1 MVFTTH
7 IFVFYFLPTVLLV
20 YFALPPCLRMV
31 NGSSET
37 ISRACNLW
45 LLLMSYVFYGW
56 WNPWFVLLMLFVTVA
71 NYVCGHLMCR
81 PGATLA
87 QRRFWMIASVAASLG
102 TLAFFK
108 YFMFF
113 QANLNHVLARLGG
126 EGVTVVH
133 ILLPV
138 GISFYTF
145 QALSYSVDVYRGDAP
160 PARSLGDFACYI
172 ALFPQLIAGPIIR
185 YHTIANQ
192 LVSRS
197 HSWERFASGA
207 ALFVVGFS
215 KKTLLAKPIGSAADA
230 AFGAESLTTVDAW
243 FGVIAYAFQIYFDF
257 SAYSDMAVGLG
268 RMFGFDFI
276 KNFNAPYRADSITD
290 FWRRW
295 HISLSTFLRDYL
307 YIPLGGNR
315 RGPRRTYVNLA
326 IVMLLGGLWHGANWT
341 FIVWGAYHGLL
352 LILERFLGRQSLY
365 QWLPRPLRVGI
376 TFVLVLFSWV
386 LFRAETLDD
395 ALRYFAIM
403 FGGGALNVESALLAA
418 QLYTQKNLIL
428 IALAA
433 WLSVN
438 SLQAYDWSE
447 RITWPKALVVGPAFA
462 TALMAMFS
470 QSFNPF
476 LYFQF

>member
-7 IFVFYFLPTVLLV
+7 IFVFYFLPAVLIV
-20 YFALPPCLRMV
+20 HFALPPCLRLV
-31 NGSSET
+31 NGNAAT

-56 WNPWFVLLMLFVTVA
+56 WNPWFVLLMLFVTVV
-71 NYVCGHLMCR
+71 NYHCGSLMCR
-81 PGATLA
+81 PGATPM
-87 QRRFWMIASVAASLG
+87 QRRFCLIAAVTASLG
-102 TLAFFK
+102 TLVFFK
-108 YFMFF
+108 YFMFLET
-113 QANLNHVLARLGG
+113 NVNHVIACLGG
-126 EGVTVVH
+126 EGVTVFY

-160 PARSLGDFACYI
+160 PARSIGDFACYI

-197 HSWERFASGA
+197 LSCERFASGA

-215 KKTLLAKPIGSAADA
+215 KKTLLANPIGRVADA
-230 AFGAESLTTVDAW
+230 TFNAESLLAIDAW
-243 FGVIAYAFQIYFDF
+243 FGVVAYAFQIYFDF

-268 RMFGFDFI
+268 RMFGFDFM
-276 KNFNAPYRADSITD
+276 KNFNAPYHADSITD

-326 IVMLLGGLWHGANWT
+326 LVMLLGGLWHGANWT
-341 FIVWGAYHGLL
+341 FIVWGAYHGLFL
-352 LILERFLGRQSLY
+352 VCERWLGKQSPY
-365 QWLPRPLRVGI
+365 HRLPRPLR
-376 TFVLVLFSWV
+376 SW
-386 LFRAETLDD
+386 LHFRV
-395 ALRYFAIM
+395 
-403 FGGGALNVESALLAA
+403 GALLLG
-418 QLYTQKNLIL
+418 IF
-428 IALAA
+428 
-433 WLSVN
+433 SVRD
-438 SLQAYDWSE
+438 S
-447 RITWPKALVVGPAFA
+447 G
-462 TALMAMFS
+462 
-470 QSFNPF
+470 
-476 LYFQF
+476 